1 MHDDLDAIRKSFEER
16 LARAASDRWSPMHT
30 PVVATSD
37 ADVRVMVL
45 RDFDRATATLRFH
58 TDVRAPKVTAIG
70 GGASVGALFYDK
82 AEKVQ
87 LRVRGEGRVESD
99 GPRADAAWAQSDN
112 FARRCY
118 LGTGPG
124 APSEGPTSG
133 LPDWAEG
140 IQPTDEQVAPARE
153 HFAILLVEAREV
165 DWFSLAHDGHR
176 RALFTRESEMWEGRW
191 IAP

>member
-1 MHDDLDAIRKSFEER
+1 MQDDLDAIRINFEER

-140 IQPTDEQVAPARE
+140 IQPTEKQLAPVRDN
-153 HFAILLVEAREV
+153 FAVLLVQVEEI
-165 DWFSLAHDGHR
+165 DWYWLSNDGHR
-176 RALFTRESEMWEGRW
+176 RALVRREGGHWLT
-191 IAP
+191 P